1 MTQTPKIRPRWQ
13 PVVAAMLALSAL
25 SLATICTINSTR
37 WIGTTFP
44 GFFVMANRV
53 IASVSLPHWPA
64 ANADVF
70 QHAVV
75 AVNGRRVSTSRE
87 IYAAAAQMGPG
98 SSINYSLEQ
107 DGDAHEF
114 VARTLRFTARDYL
127 LIFVPYLVSGVAL
140 ALIGIVV
147 WYSKPAAP
155 ASLALLLGGLS
166 GGVFAIT
173 GADLYSPHW
182 FFRLHILGEAFFPA
196 SLLVHLALVFPVDR
210 IRRRRRLILALPYAV
225 AGAMGIAYEV
235 FLYRPAAYSLIH
247 NLCMVYAGFGGAA
260 LLIAVAWDYWT
271 TTSQLIRQRI
281 RIILLGFLCGFAFPG
296 ALMFYSGVTGG
307 QASVNYAGLTVVL
320 FPLSIGYAIVK
331 HDLFEIDAMVKRSV
345 YYIAITATL
354 GLAYLGFLSA
364 TDFALHSTEFS
375 HSPLF
380 PLSFTLAVV
389 IFINPLKDA
398 VQRAVDRVFFRLRY
412 NPKEM
417 LQVASAALAST
428 LQLGD
433 IVSFIWNTISGT
445 MGILSGWVFV
455 LSPDGIQYGPIYPDD
470 GSEAPR
476 LSANHPLA
484 DCIRR
489 RHGRVLS
496 RYDLEE
502 ESAYGEDGDRARQAF
517 EVLHAQLIVPLILKG
532 DLIGFLALGQ
542 KESGA
547 FFSIDDIGFLTAL
560 ANQGAVSIANAI
572 AYREIQNL
580 NSVLEQR
587 VADRT
592 AQLSKSNADL
602 QASVRQVEQAY
613 RDLQRSQEELGRAEK
628 MATLGRLAAGIAHEM
643 NTPLGASMTSLKL
656 LQDLV
661 DEYNASSTDPQ
672 VTPDDHREIAKEM
685 NKLVGSTR
693 DWLRKAAAHI
703 RSLKLH
709 TRALQNTEP
718 AVFSVTDTIEDVR
731 LLLSH
736 RLRAAQS
743 ALVVHCSA
751 NNVTL
756 YGDPGKLGQALTNLV
771 SNAID
776 ANADA
781 GRAGAEIRIDVSEEG
796 GGLVIR
802 VRDCG
807 RGIPPEHSSRIFE
820 EFFSTKSMGEGTG
833 LGLPIAR
840 DIVSNFFGGM
850 LSVES
855 SSEQGSVLTIHLPRD
870 RKHSTAVALPS

>member
-1 MTQTPKIRPRWQ
+1 MRPWWRKII
-13 PVVAAMLALSAL
+13 AAALALIAL
-25 SLATICTINSTR
+25 ALATTCTINSSR
-37 WIGTTFP
+37 WIGTSFP

-53 IASVSLPHWPA
+53 IASVSLPGWPGA
-64 ANADVF
+64 KDDIF

-75 AVNGRRVSTSRE
+75 AVNGRQVTSSRE
-87 IYAAAAQMGPG
+87 IYFAAMQSRLGTT
-98 SSINYSLEQ
+98 INYTLER
-107 DGDAHEF
+107 DGRTREF
-114 VARTLRFTARDYL
+114 IAPTLRFTSRDYL
-127 LIFVPYLVSGVAL
+127 LIFVPYLISGLTL

-155 ASLALLLGGLS
+155 ASLALLAGGMS

-210 IRRRRRLILALPYAV
+210 VRRHRKAILSLPYIV
-225 AGAMGIAYEV
+225 AGVMGAAYEV
-235 FLYRPAAYSLIH
+235 FLYRPAVYSLIH

-260 LLIAVAWDYWT
+260 LLAAVAWDYWT
-271 TTSQLIRQRI
+271 TASQLIRQRI
-281 RIILLGFLCGFAFPG
+281 RVILLGFLCGFAFPG

-307 QASVNYAGLTVVL
+307 QASVNYAGFTVVV

-345 YYIAITATL
+345 YYIAITLTL
-354 GLAYLGFLSA
+354 GLGYLGFLSL
-364 TDFALHSTEFS
+364 TDFALRTAEFS
-375 HSPLF
+375 RSPLF
-380 PLSFTLAVV
+380 PLSFTLAVI

-398 VQRAVDRVFFRLRY
+398 VQHAVDRVFFRLRY

-417 LQVASAALAST
+417 LEITSAALAST

-445 MGILSGWVFV
+445 MGILSGRVFV
-455 LSPDGIQYGPIYPDD
+455 LAPENMEYRPIYPDS
-470 GSEAPR
+470 GEGPCF
-476 LSANHPLA
+476 SADHSLTA
-484 DCIRR
+484 CIRQR
-489 RHGRVLS
+489 GGRVLS

-502 ESAYGEDGDRARQAF
+502 EGGSLAEHAEAREAL
-517 EVLHAQLIVPLILKG
+517 EALRAQLIVPLILKS
-532 DLIGFLALGQ
+532 DLIGFLALGH

-547 FFSIDDIGFLTAL
+547 FFSVDDIGFLTAL

-580 NSVLEQR
+580 NAALEKR
-587 VADRT
+587 VAERT
-592 AQLSKSNADL
+592 AELSQSNADL
-602 QASVRQVEQAY
+602 QASVRQVEKAY
-613 RDLQRSQEELGRAEK
+613 RDLQHSQEELSRAEK

-661 DEYNASSTDPQ
+661 DEYTSSSSDPQ
-672 VTPDDHREIAKEM
+672 VTPDDHREIAAEM

-709 TRALQNTEP
+709 TRALQNADP
-718 AVFSVTDTIEDVR
+718 AIFSVLDTIEDVG

-736 RLRAAQS
+736 RLRVAQS
-743 ALVVHCSA
+743 TLSVKCSA
-751 NNVTL
+751 NEATL
-756 YGDPGKLGQALTNLV
+756 YGDSAKLGQALTNLV

-776 ANADA
+776 ANREAA
-781 GRAGAEIRIDVSEEG
+781 NAGAEISIEVADEDSSM
-796 GGLVIR
+796 VIR
-802 VRDCG
+802 VRDHG
-807 RGIPPEHSSRIFE
+807 RGIPPEHSARIFE
-820 EFFSTKSMGEGTG
+820 EFFSTKTIGEGTG

-840 DIVSNFFGGM
+840 DIVSNFFGGTVT
-850 LSVES
+850 VES
-855 SSEQGSVLTIHLPRD
+855 SSERGSVLAIHLPR
-870 RKHSTAVALPS
+870 RPKHSGASPLHS